1 MSVVKVVPIL
11 IENSQLEDNIP
22 KSFSLIIP
30 NVLQLLSQPKE
41 LYVKLNILIAKVF
54 NSIKLSPYESHHL
67 VDTFMKYN
75 VLVLKLQITTYKDEL
90 KKKEKKID
98 FYILVGF
105 VGSHTILYDP
115 TGDFIIFMIL
125 CDSKYFGEV
134 RS

>member
-98 FYILVGF
+98 FYVLVGF

-115 TGDFIIFMIL
+115 TGDFIIFTIL
-125 CDSKYFGEV
+125 CDFKHFGEV